1 MSAINTL
8 LAGGERL
15 LLACGHGDTFSV
27 LTGAAAGKS
36 FIARLDTVQVI
47 DVESDLGP
55 DPRMQDV
62 IRILSP
68 VPALGAEDLVQC
80 IGGAKLKILKRE
92 NNAASITT
100 DYWVEQQI

>member
-1 MSAINTL
+1 
-8 LAGGERL
+8 
-15 LLACGHGDTFSV
+15 
-27 LTGAAAGKS
+27 
-36 FIARLDTVQVI
+36 
-47 DVESDLGP
+47 
-55 DPRMQDV
+55 MQDV